1 MKLAASN
8 REIQPGVEGI
18 FFEHDGYL
26 SDEANRK
33 FGKYG
38 EDYF

>member
-18 FFEHDGYL
+18 FFEHDAFV
-26 SDEANRK
+26 SDEAKAK